1 MEAPP
6 TMALP
11 PEGSP
16 ALNLVLTSAVL
27 ASYPDPR
34 GAVSLDS
41 VAPCFP
47 HVDAVSRWCQIHLPQ
62 LNFFFS
68 IQELVF

>member
-1 MEAPP
+1 MKILKACILYPQPQNEGRGLVEAPP

-27 ASYPDPR
+27 AS
-34 GAVSLDS
+34 
-41 VAPCFP
+41 
-47 HVDAVSRWCQIHLPQ
+47 
-62 LNFFFS
+62 
-68 IQELVF
+68 